1 MLPIDVFAYM
11 LPIDVFVYMLP
22 IDVFVYMLPIDVF
35 IYMLP
40 IDGPTAEPI
49 GLNFFEGTLEY
60 PGGYIG

>member
-11 LPIDVFVYMLP
+11 LPIDVF
-22 IDVFVYMLPIDVF
+22 IYMLPIDVF